1 MVEAAE
7 GIPLPQFDNF
17 SLPDIF
23 CRHAGLF
30 HQLAPSRVRQG
41 FPQFH
46 RTAGKSPASLL
57 RFIFPLNENNLVTS
71 ERDRENGDFR
81 TGGRLIRTASRG

>member
-1 MVEAAE
+1 MVEMAE
-7 GIPLPQFDNF
+7 GVPLPQLDNF
-17 SLPDIF
+17 SMADNF

-46 RTAGKSPASLL
+46 RAAGKSPAFLL
-57 RFIFPLNENNLVTS
+57 RFVFPSNENDLVTS

-81 TGGRLIRTASRG
+81 TGGHQIGTASRG